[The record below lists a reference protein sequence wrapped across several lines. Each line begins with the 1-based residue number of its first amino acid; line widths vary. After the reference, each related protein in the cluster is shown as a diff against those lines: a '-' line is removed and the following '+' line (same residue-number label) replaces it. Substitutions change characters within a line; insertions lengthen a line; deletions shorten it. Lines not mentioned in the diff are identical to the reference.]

1 MELPNKI
8 FHKPAVMLCRDKAGD
23 AENGLLSA
31 NRPLLVR
38 SIDAGSRAR
47 EDLCERVAGARDSP
61 RDEGH
66 SPLSRHCLLCLAPVM
81 RQRLFCG
88 SQHQIVSYDND
99 FTVKWRRGF
108 DWKQRS

>member
-8 FHKPAVMLCRDKAGD
+8 FHKPAVRLCRDKAGD

-61 RDEGH
+61 RVKGD
-66 SPLSRHCLLCLAPVM
+66 SALSKHWLLCPSPVM
-81 RQRLFCG
+81 HQRLFCE
-88 SQHQIVSYDND
+88 SQHQIVSYDNE